1 MSYTQ
6 VRAILWQAIKQG
18 QVWFSESLLLYELD
32 DMHQSSRV
40 HGKVEENRLLKVVL
54 SSTHARAHTH
64 NKRQRKKRNQKAGTI
79 LFPSVEKSSNPN
91 SLRNTGPD

>member
-32 DMHQSSRV
+32 DMHQSLRV

-64 NKRQRKKRNQKAGTI
+64 NKRQRKETKRLGQSYFLLWKKVVIPT
-79 LFPSVEKSSNPN
+79 L
-91 SLRNTGPD
+91 